1 MTQTDGGSQSL
12 DSENE
17 TQGKTWEEWN
27 MRGLKKIVFIYPGG
41 RGGDGGG
48 FSLQDPDTT

>member
-27 MRGLKKIVFIYPGG
+27 LIGLKKIVFISPGG
-41 RGGDGGG
+41 RASEGAGLG
-48 FSLQDPDTT
+48 L

>member
-1 MTQTDGGSQSL
+1 MTQTDGGFQSL

-27 MRGLKKIVFIYPGG
+27 LIGLKKIVFISPGG
-41 RGGDGGG
+41 RASEGAGLG
-48 FSLQDPDTT
+48 L